1 VQVFA
6 LRGTHIWLPLH
17 TQKKVMLE
25 SELLHGHQEALEMND
40 LQRANAHAMEQPAT
54 EVDAWDAYS

>member
-1 VQVFA
+1 
-6 LRGTHIWLPLH
+6 
-17 TQKKVMLE
+17 MLE

-54 EVDAWDAYS
+54 EIDAWDAYSRVAL